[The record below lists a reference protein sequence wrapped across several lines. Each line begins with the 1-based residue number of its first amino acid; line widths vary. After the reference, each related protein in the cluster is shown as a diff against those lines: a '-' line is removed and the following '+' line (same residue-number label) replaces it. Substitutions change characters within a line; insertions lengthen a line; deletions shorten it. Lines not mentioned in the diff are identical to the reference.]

1 MRNKIPLII
10 PVILLVT
17 MACGLTNGIQQF
29 KQITTQL
36 PGDIGAVETA
46 AAGASSLVCGTPT
59 PGTMSINLANAR
71 AVLQI
76 TGMVNFADSTVDG
89 KAATTLTLNSTG
101 ASSYP
106 VIATGSSVEFV
117 GDSCAISQVHVVIP
131 RTSDQATVD
140 QGLALLNLT
149 LAASMPLDVQIPLLS
164 WLNDNYANLAVGGQ
178 TDTTLSNIKFT
189 MQRTENQMILEAAP
203 AQ

>member
-1 MRNKIPLII
+1 MGKMKLLII

-17 MACGLTNGIQQF
+17 MACGLTNGIQQI
-29 KQITTQL
+29 QNMTTQL
-36 PGDIGAVETA
+36 PGDINAVETA
-46 AAGASSLVCGTPT
+46 AAGVGSLSCGTPT
-59 PGTMSINLANAR
+59 PGTMKINLANAR

-76 TGMVNFADSTVDG
+76 TGMVTFTDGTVDG
-89 KAATTLTLNSTG
+89 KAETTITLTSTG
-101 ASSYP
+101 ANAYP
-106 VIATGSSVEFV
+106 AIATGSSVEFV
-117 GDSCAISQVHVVIP
+117 GDSCAITLVHVVIP
-131 RTSDQATVD
+131 RTNDQATVD

-189 MQRTENQMILEAAP
+189 MQRNDTQMLLEAVP